1 MKTIKL
7 DAIDSTNDFLKGL
20 IQHQTVENFTVVT
33 AKKQTKGKGQ
43 MGATWE
49 TEESKNLITSILIK
63 ETLANYDAVF
73 ELNIAVALSLI
84 NALKKINI
92 PALAIKW
99 PNDIM
104 SDNKKIAG
112 ILIENIFKEKGNI
125 ESIVGIGL
133 NVNQTDFKNLPRA
146 TSLKNIMMQEFVVEE
161 ILGEI
166 VTNLQ
171 FYTEKIKNKEV
182 ELLWRSYHELLFKI
196 GKPVVFE
203 NHHQE
208 KFMGIIQGVNKNG
221 QLEVMLED
229 DSVQSYGIKEI
240 SMIY

>member
-20 IQHQTVENFTVVT
+20 LQHQSVENFTIVT
-33 AKKQTKGKGQ
+33 AKKQTKGRGQ
-43 MGATWE
+43 MGAIWE

-63 ETLANYDAVF
+63 KTLNNYEAIF
-73 ELNIAVALSLI
+73 ELNIAVSLSII

-92 PALAIKW
+92 PALSIKW

-112 ILIENIFKEKGNI
+112 ILIENVFKEKGNI

-133 NVNQTDFKNLPRA
+133 NINQTDFEKLPKA
-146 TSLKNIMMQEFVVEE
+146 TSLKNIMNQDFE
-161 ILGEI
+161 IEAILEEI
-166 VTNLQ
+166 VTHLQ
-171 FYTEKIKNKEV
+171 MYTEKIKNKEV
-182 ELLWRSYHELLFKI
+182 DLLWKSYHELLFKI

-203 NHHQE
+203 NNNQE
-208 KFMGIIQGVNKNG
+208 KFMGIIQAVNKNG
-221 QLEVMLED
+221 QLQVMLED
-229 DSVQSYGIKEI
+229 DSIHEYGIKEI